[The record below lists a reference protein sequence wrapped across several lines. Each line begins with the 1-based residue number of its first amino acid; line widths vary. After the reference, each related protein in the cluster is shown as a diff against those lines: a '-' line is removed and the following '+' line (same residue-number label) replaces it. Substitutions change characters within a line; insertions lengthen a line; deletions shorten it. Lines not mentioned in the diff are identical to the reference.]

1 MASADLSAAEHVSGN
16 VGLLLNVSE
25 GMVTKDM
32 DRVEVLNIFFAFG
45 SSTSLRLV
53 GKSGARQTSSV
64 EGDQVREYLSTLCV
78 FEFERLT
85 RAEGAGQH
93 Q

>member
-1 MASADLSAAEHVSGN
+1 MASAGLSAAEHVSGN

-32 DRVEVLNIFFAFG
+32 DRVEVLNIFAFG

-64 EGDQVREYLSTLCV
+64 EGDQIREYLSTLSV
-78 FEFERLT
+78 FESERLT
-85 RAEGAGQH
+85 SAEGAGQH
-93 Q
+93 H